1 MIISLYNTNDS
12 NIVIDKALTNKIDYN
27 IKLKDNTSVISPTII
42 LKTETLITSNYAY
55 IPNFDRYYY
64 IENIEVFPNDIYSI
78 TLKCDVLM
86 SFKDDIKNSSAY
98 VNQQTTTNKYYNS
111 NYQSEVRKEVD
122 LYKSN
127 VTIPVDVKSTIL
139 VTIGG
144 V

>member
-12 NIVIDKALTNKIDYN
+12 NIVIDKTLTNKIDYT
-27 IKLKDNTSVISPTII
+27 IKLKDNTSIINPTII

-98 VNQQTTTNKYYNS
+98 VSQQTTTNKYYDNG
-111 NYQSEVRKEVD
+111 YQSEVKKEVD
-122 LYKSN
+122 IFKSDYVLEKGTN
-127 VTIPVDVKSTIL
+127 TIL

-144 V
+144 

>member
-12 NIVIDKALTNKIDYN
+12 NIVINKALTNKIDYN

-42 LKTETLITSNYAY
+42 LKTETLITSNYVY

-78 TLKCDVLM
+78 ILKCDVLM

-98 VNQQTTTNKYYNS
+98 VNQQTNTNKYYDNG
-111 NYQSEVRKEVD
+111 YQSEVKKEVD
-122 LYKSN
+122 IFKSDYILEQGTN
-127 VTIPVDVKSTIL
+127 TIL
-139 VTIGG
+139 ITIGG
-144 V
+144 